1 MSLPNSPPPARQSAL
16 RSRLADWLA
25 RYGPAEVA
33 GTITAVLGSYL
44 VHAATANEVAA
55 AYGGAIGENIGFYGV
70 ILLRE
75 IRRDVATLQ
84 ARGEPFCT
92 RHALTRIRKLLLEF
106 GPSELL
112 DSGVMRPLAMGFCTQ
127 WLG

>member
-1 MSLPNSPPPARQSAL
+1 MSLPDSPPPLQQNAL

-33 GTITAVLGSYL
+33 GTVTAVLGSYL

-70 ILLRE
+70 ILLFGARS
-75 IRRDVATLQ
+75 RR
-84 ARGEPFCT
+84 RP
-92 RHALTRIRKLLLEF
+92 
-106 GPSELL
+106 LL
-112 DSGVMRPLAMGFCTQ
+112 DRRWHRSWRPLDSRNGRQ
-127 WLG
+127 SDY